1 MNDFLSNFTKE
12 NYDGKKHEPKEE
24 ENQQGIP
31 EQSSEEIPVESSFKP
46 SAKESSEPVFDSAEM
61 LDVEPS
67 DSVKETAENVPVT
80 TPTRRQTREQAPVS
94 RFETEETEFDPTY
107 KKKQQKKYAIIAAI
121 SVLALAVIGFTYY
134 QLTHVKVPDFKA
146 KEVASVRT
154 WGNDE
159 GVKIDVKQEYNF
171 ETEINFVISQSVAA
185 DKKIRKGKTLEIV
198 SSLGPDPEEKISLP
212 DFSKMDKT
220 AAAEWVSENK
230 AENVTIIENYDN
242 KLKKG
247 AYIKQEFANKDLKP
261 ENYMRKDRLMI
272 YFSKGKEVFEKN
284 IDVLEFKGK
293 AVADVEEWAKKNE
306 VKLKLV
312 KDFSQTVADGIVISQ
327 EIAKGQKISK
337 DEEFI
342 VHISKGKAIEVPDYS
357 QYTMDE
363 ASSLDS
369 GVSAVIKGMY
379 SETVPYGQFISQSVE
394 AGKQYNE
401 TDKIPSVKVVYSEG
415 RPYMRDLRGS
425 TNEGELAK
433 LFFDEFESKGA
444 NIYYQIYYVD
454 SAEPKGQ
461 VVEMSTYGQF
471 IYMGTTVSIGISLGN
486 LTQTVAEPPADN
498 YSPPA
503 EEEEE
508 VPPVTDEQ
516 QAMTDESGIIENQ

>member
-1 MNDFLSNFTKE
+1 
-12 NYDGKKHEPKEE
+12 
-24 ENQQGIP
+24 
-31 EQSSEEIPVESSFKP
+31 
-46 SAKESSEPVFDSAEM
+46 
-61 LDVEPS
+61 
-67 DSVKETAENVPVT
+67 
-80 TPTRRQTREQAPVS
+80 
-94 RFETEETEFDPTY
+94 
-107 KKKQQKKYAIIAAI
+107 
-121 SVLALAVIGFTYY
+121 
-134 QLTHVKVPDFKA
+134 
-146 KEVASVRT
+146 
-154 WGNDE
+154 
-159 GVKIDVKQEYNF
+159 
-171 ETEINFVISQSVAA
+171 
-185 DKKIRKGKTLEIV
+185 
-198 SSLGPDPEEKISLP
+198 
-212 DFSKMDKT
+212 
-220 AAAEWVSENK
+220 
-230 AENVTIIENYDN
+230 
-242 KLKKG
+242 
-247 AYIKQEFANKDLKP
+247 
-261 ENYMRKDRLMI
+261 MI

-327 EIAKGQKISK
+327 EIVKGQKISK

-486 LTQTVAEPPADN
+486 LSQTVAEPPADN

-503 EEEEE
+503 EEE

-516 QAMTDESGIIENQ
+516 QAMTDESGTIENQ